1 MRGGEIAHHCLA
13 QQARHDRVLINQL
26 LGGPAPKTH
35 DDDAIHRFVAV
46 DALVLV
52 VDAEAVTAKAEL
64 RNMTPPIGEQ
74 LTDPNRSRDHLVPAF
89 RLIAFAIYFVITPE
103 AEPRADPLERDQRI
117 ELAGFRDTEIVVRLF
132 RSPAAVTRMSELPV
146 HGFPPALSL
155 E

>member
-35 DDDAIHRFVAV
+35 DDDVIDRFGRV
-46 DALVLV
+46 DALVRV

-74 LTDPNRSRDHLVPAF
+74 LTDPNRSRDHLIPAF
-89 RLIAFAIYFVITPE
+89 RLVAFGIYLVVMPE
-103 AEPRADPLERDQRI
+103 AEPRADPLESDQ
-117 ELAGFRDTEIVVRLF
+117 
-132 RSPAAVTRMSELPV
+132 
-146 HGFPPALSL
+146 
-155 E
+155 